1 MRRVNDEVWIQ
12 TPKLDNTGDKNTPY
26 KLSLDTETNFR
37 FDFNSQACNFSI
49 IRWEACQP
57 SPSTNNFVEFEQKP
71 HFSKIPSLLK
81 CRSAVI

>member
-1 MRRVNDEVWIQ
+1 M
-12 TPKLDNTGDKNTPY
+12 PY
-26 KLSLDTETNFR
+26 NLSLDTETNFR

-49 IRWEACQP
+49 IRCQL
-57 SPSTNNFVEFEQKP
+57 SPSTNISVEFEQKP